1 MITKIAAPQNPY
13 INIHGSFSMPTNFH
27 AIDAF
32 VENHNGHVFSSPYLE
47 GFNVFVSIAVL
58 CLENSVY
65 YGN

>member
-32 VENHNGHVFSSPYLE
+32 VENHNGHVFSSPY
-47 GFNVFVSIAVL
+47 AVL
-58 CLENSVY
+58 CLEYSVY